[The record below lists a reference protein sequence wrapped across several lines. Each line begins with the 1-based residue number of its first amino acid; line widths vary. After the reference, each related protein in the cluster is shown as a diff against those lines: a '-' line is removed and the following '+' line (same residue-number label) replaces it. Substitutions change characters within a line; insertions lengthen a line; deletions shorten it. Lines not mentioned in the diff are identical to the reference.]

1 MASKLEAARPARVGA
16 SGWLTRQVKSCDEM
30 RKADLKQVNVVEY
43 EALLVNFENR
53 LSTWD
58 DAELLVESL
67 VDDSELEDVIDKAAA
82 YRDNCERA
90 KLLLVVRW
98 NEAHAN
104 QEHGEQSIVS
114 EGRSAKTV
122 RLPKMDLP
130 KFNGD
135 VLKFLPF
142 WQQYVACVDSVE
154 DLPDI
159 SKFNYLVSSLKGDAK
174 GILEGLPITT
184 ENYAQ
189 AKDIVQK
196 RYGRKEL
203 IIFAHVQALMNLNVL
218 ERTNLAMLTFR
229 NKLVA
234 HVRSLEALDIKS
246 ENSGVIL
253 TPIIVSRLPEEIRL
267 EWSRDSQ
274 NKEADLDYLMDFLER
289 EISRRDRCELFGSM
303 STQNPEDREGHHPVR
318 SKRESRPMGSAA
330 ALQTG
335 TFVKKCD
342 FCGKAHY
349 TQKCFK
355 YLNLP
360 VTERQTKVFEN
371 KLCFRCL
378 LRNHVAR
385 SCKKCCSSCKGAHH
399 ESFCYGVEKTKPKE
413 ERSIE
418 KTECDE
424 NATLS
429 VHRSSVSFLPIATVK
444 VKGEGGKWVEA
455 TLLFDSGSDQ
465 SYVTRSLVR
474 KTNPKWVRNAQSKFS
489 SFGGHSHKT
498 QSGVY
503 EINIKGVKKE
513 TEETV
518 VQVTE
523 VPVICL
529 PLARPQ
535 VDTEVLQKFDHLN
548 LAMIV

>member
-1 MASKLEAARPARVGA
+1 MASKLEAARRARVGA

-43 EALLVNFENR
+43 EALLVNFEKK

-104 QEHGEQSIVS
+104 QEHREQSIVS

-135 VLKFLPF
+135 VLKFMPF

-218 ERTNLAMLTFR
+218 ERTSLAMLTFR
-229 NKLVA
+229 DKLVA
-234 HVRSLEALDIKS
+234 HVRSLEALDIIKS
-246 ENSGVIL
+246 ENFGVIL

-399 ESFCYGVEKTKPKE
+399 ESLCYGVEKTKPKE

-455 TLLFDSGSDQ
+455 TLLFDSGTDQ
-465 SYVTRSLVR
+465 SYVSRSLVR
-474 KTNPKWVRNAQSKFS
+474 KTKPKWVRNAQSKFS

-498 QSGVY
+498 VWC
-503 EINIKGVKKE
+503 V
-513 TEETV
+513 
-518 VQVTE
+518 
-523 VPVICL
+523 
-529 PLARPQ
+529 
-535 VDTEVLQKFDHLN
+535 
-548 LAMIV
+548 

>member
-1 MASKLEAARPARVGA
+1 MASKLEAARRARVGA

-43 EALLVNFENR
+43 EALLVNFEKR

-67 VDDSELEDVIDKAAA
+67 VDDSELEDVIDKAAG

-135 VLKFLPF
+135 VLKFMPF

-174 GILEGLPITT
+174 GVLEGLPITT

-196 RYGRKEL
+196 RYGRKEM

-229 NKLVA
+229 DKLVA

-246 ENSGVIL
+246 ENFGVIL

-267 EWSRDSQ
+267 EWPRDSQ

-289 EISRRDRCELFGSM
+289 EISRRGRCELFGSM

-371 KLCFRCL
+371 KLCFKCL
-378 LRNHVAR
+378 FRNHIAR
-385 SCKKCCSSCKGAHH
+385 SCNKCCSSCKGLGTIFRTRNILLRPVKHQH
-399 ESFCYGVEKTKPKE
+399 VD
-413 ERSIE
+413 SI
-418 KTECDE
+418 
-424 NATLS
+424 
-429 VHRSSVSFLPIATVK
+429 
-444 VKGEGGKWVEA
+444 
-455 TLLFDSGSDQ
+455 
-465 SYVTRSLVR
+465 
-474 KTNPKWVRNAQSKFS
+474 
-489 SFGGHSHKT
+489 
-498 QSGVY
+498 
-503 EINIKGVKKE
+503 
-513 TEETV
+513 
-518 VQVTE
+518 
-523 VPVICL
+523 
-529 PLARPQ
+529 
-535 VDTEVLQKFDHLN
+535 
-548 LAMIV
+548 